1 MYVDL
6 CICILYL
13 CRYMCRYYVHVGLV
27 LYFAETLL
35 IAKRRKIIALL
46 LVLMCIILLLTTLYH
61 PNTIPHNDD
70 VRAVL
75 LKNRYQESDIKN
87 TIPHN
92 DDVPAIL
99 LKNRYQESDINN
111 ENPVKTLTDIQNFD
125 FSNPHVSR
133 PTYIEDILIAIKTSK
148 KFHRNRLQVLLDT
161 WISQALHSVSLHH
174 PGYYINIYV
183 RTYIHDDIIFR
194 VQYHIYKK
202 NICGIIDICAY

>member
-1 MYVDL
+1 MYTYTCMWTYAL
-6 CICILYL
+6 CMLCL
-13 CRYMCRYYVHVGLV
+13 CRYMYRYYVHVVMV

-46 LVLMCIILLLTTLYH
+46 LVLICIILLLTTLYH
-61 PNTIPHNDD
+61 PN
-70 VRAVL
+70 
-75 LKNRYQESDIKN
+75 S
-87 TIPHN
+87 IPHN
-92 DDVPAIL
+92 DDVPPVL

-125 FSNPHVSR
+125 FSNSHISR

-161 WISQALHSVSLHH
+161 WISQALHSVSLPH

-202 NICGIIDICAY
+202 NICGIVDIRAY

>member
-6 CICILYL
+6 CICMLCL
-13 CRYMCRYYVHVGLV
+13 CRYMYRYYVHVVMV

-46 LVLMCIILLLTTLYH
+46 LVLICIILLLTTLYH

-92 DDVPAIL
+92 DDVHVPAVL
-99 LKNRYQESDINN
+99 LKNRYTESDINN

-125 FSNPHVSR
+125 FSNPHFSR

-161 WISQALHSVSLHH
+161 WISQALHSVSF
-174 PGYYINIYV
+174 YIYIYQHIC
-183 RTYIHDDIIFR
+183 TYL
-194 VQYHIYKK
+194 YSL
-202 NICGIIDICAY
+202 